1 MHLSHLSLP
10 YIIEQHNEWRNQ
22 VSELVIRSAVAEDAA
37 ILFKF
42 IKDLAIYE
50 KAEHEVLATVE
61 TIKTSIFSENNQVN
75 ALICELDGIAIGSAI
90 YFFNYS
96 TWLAKSGLYL
106 EDLYVA
112 PEYRGKG
119 AGVALLKAMAK
130 IAIEKDCARFEW
142 SCLDWNTPSRDFYT
156 SIGSKAQEEW
166 VSYRM
171 TGQTLLDF
179 AK

>member
-1 MHLSHLSLP
+1 MSNL
-10 YIIEQHNEWRNQ
+10 I
-22 VSELVIRSAVAEDAA
+22 VRSATADDAG

-50 KAEHEVLATVE
+50 KAEDEVLATEKTIKE
-61 TIKTSIFSENNQVN
+61 TIFADNSHVF
-75 ALICELDGIAIGSAI
+75 ALICELDGVAISSAI

-106 EDLYVA
+106 EDLYVM

-119 AGVALLKAMAK
+119 AGVKLLKAMAK
-130 IAIEKDCARFEW
+130 IAVEKDCARFEW
-142 SCLDWNTPSRDFYT
+142 SCLDWNTPSREFYD
-156 SIGSKAQEEW
+156 SLGAAAQEEW

-171 TGQTLLDF
+171 TGKTLSDF
-179 AK
+179 AAEL